1 MRIPESGDRVIG
13 SSGDLKSTGSFREV
27 EANLTLLRLPEL
39 RETATEASLG
49 FRSPDDPITR
59 SPDSMTHSRLVD
71 AAVSWLRSKYHCGIV
86 LSEQSC
92 ASGETPDAIGWK
104 GKNHSVVVECKI
116 SRADFLADAGKPW
129 RMSPESALGCER
141 FYLAPA
147 QMISHDELPC
157 GWGLLELRGREVHV
171 ARKSKK
177 NLRGAEGLANEMN
190 LLLASLRRV
199 EVRIEP
205 QTITDFLKWKNRM
218 ARYNGGALP
227 VGISSEHEEANL
239 YRTADLV
246 QTVSS

>member
-1 MRIPESGDRVIG
+1 
-13 SSGDLKSTGSFREV
+13 
-27 EANLTLLRLPEL
+27 
-39 RETATEASLG
+39 
-49 FRSPDDPITR
+49 
-59 SPDSMTHSRLVD
+59 MTHSRLVD
-71 AAVSWLRSKYHCGIV
+71 AAVCWLRSKYRCGIV

-104 GKNHSVVVECKI
+104 AKNRSVVIECKI
-116 SRADFLADAGKPW
+116 SRADFLSDASKPW
-129 RMSPESALGCER
+129 RICPESALGCER

-147 QMISHDELPC
+147 QMISLDELPS
-157 GWGLLELRGREVHV
+157 GWGLLEIRGREIQI

-218 ARYNGGALP
+218 ARYNGGVLP
-227 VGISSEHEEANL
+227 VGIISEREEPNL
-239 YRTADLV
+239 YNVGGLGHPL
-246 QTVSS
+246 SS